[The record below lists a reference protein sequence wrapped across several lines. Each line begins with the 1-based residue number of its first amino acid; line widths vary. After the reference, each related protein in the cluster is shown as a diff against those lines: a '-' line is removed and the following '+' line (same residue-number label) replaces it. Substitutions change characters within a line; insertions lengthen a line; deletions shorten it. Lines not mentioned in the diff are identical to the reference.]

1 MKKKIELDTDRE
13 FILLTEKGIVTSR
26 ISPAGAMAMLL
37 LAYLE
42 MWDEHCFSID
52 ITVAS
57 EKVLELLGRM
67 DSEFDDV
74 GRAIMSLFEKEE
86 DDEDDD

>member
-13 FILLTEKGIVTSR
+13 FILLTEKGSVISR
-26 ISPAGAMAMLL
+26 INPARAMAMLL

-52 ITVAS
+52 INVAS
-57 EKVLELLGRM
+57 GKVIELLGRM

-74 GRAIMSLFEKEE
+74 GRAIMSLFEEEE